1 MNVNDS
7 IFRALAIMNVTVG
20 AFIPQKN
27 INAKSMIYNPLWYL
41 WLKTIHFDK
50 VLSDYKCYIFLQS
63 DLVICKMANLEKFVP
78 Y

>member
-7 IFRALAIMNVTVG
+7 IFRALEIINVG
-20 AFIPQKN
+20 IFAFIQQKHK
-27 INAKSMIYNPLWYL
+27 NAKIMIYNLLWYL
-41 WLKTIHFDK
+41 WIKTIRFDK

-63 DLVICKMANLEKFVP
+63 DLVICKVAKLEKFVP

>member
-7 IFRALAIMNVTVG
+7 IFSALAIMNVTVG

-41 WLKTIHFDK
+41 WLKTIRFDK
-50 VLSDYKCYIFLQS
+50 VLSDYKGYIF
-63 DLVICKMANLEKFVP
+63 CKVTYLFAK
-78 Y
+78 